1 VLRPFIARFLLP
13 LVKGGSLHVGR
24 PIDLTAVTDLAAAF
38 AAPEEL
44 RAQRLLPADLVA
56 ASELG
61 FLRARTSRALL
72 LDAPPPPLDI
82 ETLRLGAALHDVLL
96 LTHPSLGSDP
106 TDRTRQRIAETA
118 ETLATLGPPAS
129 ALAAVRRYSLLAR
142 LPEIIQPERVVT
154 HWLGRHRFIGRT
166 PPARLLALPRLRRV
180 RLDETRRS
188 WLREVGIAPLARPA
202 WQALL
207 TANPLAEA
215 LDPLRLE
222 PPLSFARV
230 LPVLR
235 FPALGRIVA
244 SRVLDLGLVQAGSA
258 FAAAI
263 FRYASLRESVTG
275 AVAPQGGVALGIT
288 FLAHLVWLHLT
299 VRASAPTAA
308 LHPDADADAD
318 APDGSDLADLLVA
331 AAEVDP
337 RLVFPPDVPPGSA
350 AGGQMRALLD
360 RWRPAVLARGDAR
373 YRLAL
378 GVAQHASRHF
388 EAGGLVRRG
397 ISGI

>member
-1 VLRPFIARFLLP
+1 VLRPFVARFLLP

-24 PIDLTAVTDLAAAF
+24 PLDLNAVTDLATAF
-38 AAPEEL
+38 AAPEEV
-44 RAQRLLPADLVA
+44 RAERLMPADLVA

-61 FLRARTSRALL
+61 FLRARTTRALL
-72 LDAPPPPLDI
+72 LDAPPPPLDA

-96 LTHPSLGSDP
+96 LTHPSLGTDP

-118 ETLATLGPPAS
+118 EALAALGPPTS
-129 ALAAVRRYSLLAR
+129 ACIAVRRYSLLAR
-142 LPEIIQPERVVT
+142 LHEIVQPERVVT

-235 FPALGRIVA
+235 FPALARIVA
-244 SRVLDLGLVQAGSA
+244 SRVLDLGLVAAGSA

-263 FRYASLRESVTG
+263 FRYASSRESVTG
-275 AVAPQGGVALGIT
+275 AVAPQGGVALGLT
-288 FLAHLVWLHLT
+288 FLAHLVWLELT
-299 VRASAPTAA
+299 ARASWDR
-308 LHPDADADAD
+308 H
-318 APDGSDLADLLVA
+318 DGGDLADALVA

-337 RLVFPPDVPPGSA
+337 RLVFPPDVPPGSD
-350 AGGQMRALLD
+350 AGARMRAVLD
-360 RWRPAVLARGDAR
+360 DWRPAVLARGDAR
-373 YRLAL
+373 YRLAM

-397 ISGI
+397 IGGNRGP